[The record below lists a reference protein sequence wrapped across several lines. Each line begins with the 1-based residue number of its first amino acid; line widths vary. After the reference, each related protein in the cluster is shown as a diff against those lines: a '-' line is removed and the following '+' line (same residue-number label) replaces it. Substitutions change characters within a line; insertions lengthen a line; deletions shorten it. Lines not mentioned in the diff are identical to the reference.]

1 MYSKT
6 RNTLTALIAASL
18 FVAAGWLFGHPIDSA
33 ASSFGQAA
41 RHASMTDTGP
51 QVALESVASHPRRAS
66 RLNLAMPYYSFALLL
81 PQRRAD

>member
-18 FVAAGWLFGHPIDSA
+18 FVAAGWLIGHPVDSA
-33 ASSFGQAA
+33 AASFGQTTT
-41 RHASMTDTGP
+41 HVPMTDTVQ

>member
-18 FVAAGWLFGHPIDSA
+18 FVAAGWLFGHPISSP
-33 ASSFGQAA
+33 ASPLDTAIPQ
-41 RHASMTDTGP
+41 ASMTDTGP

-66 RLNLAMPYYSFALLL
+66 RLNLAMPYYSFALML